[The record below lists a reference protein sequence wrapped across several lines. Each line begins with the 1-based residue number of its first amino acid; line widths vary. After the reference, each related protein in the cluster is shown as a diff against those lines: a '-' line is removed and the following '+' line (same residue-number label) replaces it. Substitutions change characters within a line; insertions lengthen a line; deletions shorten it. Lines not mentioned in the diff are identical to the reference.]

1 VRYRFVLVAAA
12 LCAVSVSCR
21 SKEAPA
27 PAASATL
34 AETPAPASLLAELS
48 LGNPKQTWQSV
59 RLLGGDAAQSLPS
72 SLPVLLATSL
82 SFPPAAAGSLDESLP
97 MVGAVLAR
105 DDAAEPDVVLGMHV
119 VSGAELVASLTL
131 GDGAKFRKVE
141 LAPRVQRLVAAPG
154 AAEWSGA
161 LGVSGNYLLVATR
174 AEALTAAGRFVADS
188 VSKRA
193 RKDPGLELRANERLL
208 KERVARLLR
217 AAWQMRRAALVDG
230 MTKEREAKGRA
241 PDFAEPEAL
250 LAGVDNTIESFLDVV
265 ESSRELVLSVTP
277 DTPGLRVELALTPGT
292 DGASSLLAREMV
304 TGSLLPLQGMPGS
317 TDAALM
323 LRGDDARP
331 ASGLS
336 PLIAQLFGA
345 RLNSEQG
352 AKLSSSIEAFQ
363 RTRRGATTIGIVTN
377 PAPALLLRFELAEPK
392 AFSGAVADVLRLVE
406 LGPVRSW
413 LGGTLGTPALELGQV
428 GAAAGRARLRFRRPS
443 PASSSPASVSV
454 SWEAEGA
461 IGSVVVA
468 ADDKVGLSPLRS
480 ADKLSGDP
488 WQAEGSKLGQ
498 ASALALYL
506 NTALLAPGGPDHAP
520 LWVVL
525 GKRGDQ
531 IVLEARISPSAL
543 GALRG
548 FLR

>member
-1 VRYRFVLVAAA
+1 MRYRFVILAAV

-59 RLLGGDAAQSLPS
+59 RLLGGEAAQGLPS

-82 SFPPAAAGSLDESLP
+82 SFPPAAAGSLDEALP
-97 MVGAVLAR
+97 MAGAVLAR

-154 AAEWSGA
+154 APEWSGA

-193 RKDPGLELRANERLL
+193 RKEPGLELRANERLL
-208 KERVARLLR
+208 KERVAVVLR
-217 AAWQMRRAALVDG
+217 AAWQKRRAELVDG
-230 MTKEREAKGRA
+230 MAREREAKGRA

-277 DTPGLRVELALTPGT
+277 DTPGVRVELALTPGA

-304 TGSLLPLQGMPGS
+304 TGSLLPLQGMPAS

-352 AKLSSSIEAFQ
+352 AKLSSTLEAFEK
-363 RTRRGATTIGIVTN
+363 TRHGATTIGIVTN
-377 PAPALLLRFELAEPK
+377 PAPALLLRFELAAPN
-392 AFSGAVADVLRLVE
+392 AFSGAFADVLRLVE

-443 PASSSPASVSV
+443 PAPTLPASVSV
-454 SWEAEGA
+454 SWEVQDA

-468 ADDKVGLSPLRS
+468 ADDKVGLSPFRV
-480 ADKLSGDP
+480 ADKLAADP
-488 WQAEGSKLGQ
+488 WQAERSKLGE

-506 NTALLAPGGPDHAP
+506 NTSLLAPGGPDHAP

-531 IVLEARISPSAL
+531 IVLEARVSPAAL